1 MGFIINIIQY
11 TKMIELHDPEK
22 VSSLVKI
29 TIYLK
34 SKRQLKIV
42 TN

>member
-22 VSSLVKI
+22 VSI
-29 TIYLK
+29 TRFYFIAK
-34 SKRQLKIV
+34 QPEVVQL
-42 TN
+42 